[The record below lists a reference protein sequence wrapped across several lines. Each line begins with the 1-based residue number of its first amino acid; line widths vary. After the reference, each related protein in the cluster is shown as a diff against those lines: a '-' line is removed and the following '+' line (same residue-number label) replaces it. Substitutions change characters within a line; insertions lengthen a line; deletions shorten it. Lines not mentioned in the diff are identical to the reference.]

1 MSLLPPWLMARW
13 AKWVINMA
21 VQGTPI
27 TSENW
32 TTLGNGVIPTT
43 MWQMTL
49 EWFIFMGLYWYL
61 ENILTVGHGTAK
73 GWFFFLDSCLNGN
86 DDSALESNEDDGID
100 GVPEAVHQLGK
111 NGKWVRP
118 HDVQAEHE
126 RTVDFS
132 TKGKK
137 DAPRVRICN
146 IHKVYPATGGA
157 PQKMAVKSVSFGVN
171 ERECFGLLGHNGA
184 GKTTLLNVLTGLFPA
199 TSGTAFVDE
208 FRLDQDMS
216 KIYAVMG
223 VCPQHDIL
231 WGSLTGRQ
239 HVEFFGRLKGYSGDA
254 LAKMVDEVIKS
265 VNLTY
270 AQKRKCG
277 GYSGGMKRRL
287 SVANSI
293 VGGPEIVYM
302 DEPSTGLDPASK
314 HQLWDVI
321 SASKAGKSMILTTH
335 SMEEA
340 DVLCD
345 RLAIMAGG
353 ELQCVGRSWQ
363 LKRRFG
369 KGYTLGITTKDK
381 SPEFALK
388 IEKYIKGVFPS
399 ASLIDDPIGGVSKFE
414 IGREDVVL
422 SEVFTK
428 LNSDMENYGIVDWGL
443 TETTLEEVF
452 LKLAALAELFEDK
465 KFRGG
470 ATSLSDLD
478 ADAVTGGESKSNQAE
493 REHTADPKAD

>member
-1 MSLLPPWLMARW
+1 MARW

-27 TSENW
+27 TGENW
-32 TTLGNGVIPTT
+32 TTLGNGVLPTT

-61 ENILTVGHGTAK
+61 ENILSVGHGTAK
-73 GWFFFLDSCLNGN
+73 GWCFC
-86 DDSALESNEDDGID
+86 LESCRNGGDAAAVKTIEADGID
-100 GVPEAVHQLGK
+100 GVPQAVHQLSK
-111 NGKWVRP
+111 SGKWVRP

-126 RTVDFS
+126 RSVDFS

-146 IHKVYPATGGA
+146 VHKVYPAIGGA
-157 PQKMAVKSVSFGVN
+157 PEKMAVKSVSFGVN
-171 ERECFGLLGHNGA
+171 EKECFGLLGHNGA

-208 FRLDQDMS
+208 FRLDKDMS

-270 AQKRKCG
+270 AEKRKCG

-302 DEPSTGLDPASK
+302 E
-314 HQLWDVI
+314 
-321 SASKAGKSMILTTH
+321 
-335 SMEEA
+335 
-340 DVLCD
+340 
-345 RLAIMAGG
+345 
-353 ELQCVGRSWQ
+353 
-363 LKRRFG
+363 
-369 KGYTLGITTKDK
+369 
-381 SPEFALK
+381 
-388 IEKYIKGVFPS
+388 
-399 ASLIDDPIGGVSKFE
+399 
-414 IGREDVVL
+414 
-422 SEVFTK
+422 
-428 LNSDMENYGIVDWGL
+428 
-443 TETTLEEVF
+443 
-452 LKLAALAELFEDK
+452 
-465 KFRGG
+465 
-470 ATSLSDLD
+470 
-478 ADAVTGGESKSNQAE
+478 
-493 REHTADPKAD
+493 